1 MQSRTGRCFLAEQ
14 IVGVDGMSCDHC
26 RMRVE
31 KAVKALQGVSSAEVN
46 LEKKTVTV
54 QYNDSETGLSQ
65 INAAIKAE
73 GYSVVS

>member
-1 MQSRTGRCFLAEQ
+1 MAEQ

-54 QYNDSETGLSQ
+54 QYNDSETGFSQ
-65 INAAIKAE
+65 INAAIKGE

>member
-1 MQSRTGRCFLAEQ
+1 
-14 IVGVDGMSCDHC
+14 
-26 RMRVE
+26 MRVE

-54 QYNDSETGLSQ
+54 QYNDSETGFSQ
-65 INAAIKAE
+65 INVAIKGE